1 MVENHHSFT
10 DHAGSSEGKELE
22 RELRRLFKGDFTS
35 LRETGLLSEQ
45 TVHNFIHDYACSVSF
60 VCEGIN
66 LRRILD

>member
-35 LRETGLLSEQ
+35 LRETRTNSSQ
-45 TVHNFIHDYACSVSF
+45 FYS
-60 VCEGIN
+60 
-66 LRRILD
+66 